1 MVTTVDLEVD
11 EVLKRADALEFRDRL
26 GAALDDEAQ
35 RRENFYNDLRPG
47 DRHEFINGE
56 TVLASPQR
64 WEHSELVEAIA
75 DAAKAATRMSGDG
88 RVKSEAMMT
97 RLTRNDYHP
106 DVCYWR
112 QEVVDTFTPAQTVF
126 PAPDFVVE
134 VLSESTAHRDR
145 GVKFEDY
152 AAHGV
157 REYWIVDPDE
167 RTVEQYILDGNAYKL
182 RRKLDAGVLK
192 CEVIAG
198 FEIDVA
204 SIFG

>member
-1 MVTTVDLEVD
+1 MVT
-11 EVLKRADALEFRDRL
+11 VLDQILSRPDALDVVRRASEEL
-26 GAALDDEAQ
+26 TAEAVARQ
-35 RRENFYNDLRPG
+35 KFFDDLRPG

-64 WEHSELVEAIA
+64 WEHLELVEVIA
-75 DAAKAATRMSGDG
+75 DAAKAAIRSGGGG
-88 RVKSEAMMT
+88 RVKSEAIMT

-112 QEVVDTFTPAQTVF
+112 QEVVDTFTGGQTVF
-126 PAPDFVVE
+126 PAPDFVAE

-157 REYWIVDPDE
+157 REHWIVDPDE
-167 RTVEQYILDGNAYKL
+167 RTVEQYLLDGNSYKL
-182 RRKLDAGVLK
+182 RRKLDEGTLK
-192 CEVIAG
+192 CEVIEG

-204 SIFG
+204 SIFA